1 MLLWNYLET
10 RDDPSW
16 LLSLD
21 LDDLLDMRD
30 MGLLSSTDDESDFSE
45 YDVVT

>member
-30 MGLLSSTDDESDFSE
+30 MGLLSTDDDSDVSE